1 MKSHETHDLQRVYDI
16 MDAGPNHRFT
26 ANGKLVGNS
35 DGINLQNLSSGRKE
49 GQTDLLRRS
58 IIAYDGYVVVN
69 YDSSQIELR
78 TNCYVGNQTDML
90 AVFKTGGDPY
100 VATASDIYG
109 EPAETILHAAKVL
122 KDPQAIYKRQVGKT
136 AALGLGYGM
145 GWAKFQTTALTNAG
159 ISLTAEEAKH
169 ITKVFRS
176 KMTGIVGLWKQCDAA
191 LETMV
196 NRHQWQ
202 FGGPNNDLFFVDG
215 NRHLFG
221 AHVPGIRL
229 PNGMW
234 LNYPGLTIKDKDG
247 KPNFCF
253 SKMGYNGKTTIESWI
268 YGAKLT
274 ENCIAEGTEVLTDSG
289 WKAIQNVTDTDLIH
303 DGVEFVT
310 HGGLLYKNVQSC
322 VKVDGV
328 FMTPDHE
335 VLTDGGWKT
344 AALHLSQRGTSQ
356 LKRLDRTTLRQ
367 LNLYPQVAFQWQ
379 KMVLGV
385 PMRLWQHQRKVWC
398 RCGQRGKAWWA
409 SKLRLFAWGAYI
421 EKVENARTVARPNIL
436 GMAEYEGSMFE
447 SERES
452 VPKLWRA
459 WDSSLRQVVK
469 FREFLR
475 RYGTYIPAGI
485 GYRPRRQQ
493 WALHPRELHLG
504 ISPTQLQQQTQIGA
518 CSSWRRT
525 ADRKTICGQVQSEG
539 EYGVV
544 STGPRINHAGVG
556 SAGEYDKPVYD
567 ILNCGPRTRFVVRG
581 QSGPFIVHNCIQAL
595 AFAIMKWQGLQIA
608 QYYPVKMNTHDEWVA
623 VVPRAQAEEAAAFM
637 EQVMCQTPPWAEGLP
652 LGSEG
657 GWAESYGEVDIKWS
671 KDHPDNPNHEYRF
684 DPTTGQSS

>member
-169 ITKVFRS
+169 ITRVFRN
-176 KMTGIVGLWKQCDAA
+176 KMTSIVGLWKQCDAA

-202 FGGPNNDLFFVDG
+202 FGGPNGDLFFVDG

-253 SKMGYNGKTTIESWI
+253 SKMRYNGKTSIESWV
-268 YGAKLT
+268 YGAKIT
-274 ENCIAEGTEVLTDSG
+274 EN
-289 WKAIQNVTDTDLIH
+289 
-303 DGVEFVT
+303 
-310 HGGLLYKNVQSC
+310 
-322 VKVDGV
+322 
-328 FMTPDHE
+328 
-335 VLTDGGWKT
+335 
-344 AALHLSQRGTSQ
+344 
-356 LKRLDRTTLRQ
+356 
-367 LNLYPQVAFQWQ
+367 
-379 KMVLGV
+379 
-385 PMRLWQHQRKVWC
+385 
-398 RCGQRGKAWWA
+398 
-409 SKLRLFAWGAYI
+409 
-421 EKVENARTVARPNIL
+421 
-436 GMAEYEGSMFE
+436 
-447 SERES
+447 
-452 VPKLWRA
+452 
-459 WDSSLRQVVK
+459 
-469 FREFLR
+469 
-475 RYGTYIPAGI
+475 
-485 GYRPRRQQ
+485 
-493 WALHPRELHLG
+493 
-504 ISPTQLQQQTQIGA
+504 
-518 CSSWRRT
+518 
-525 ADRKTICGQVQSEG
+525 
-539 EYGVV
+539 
-544 STGPRINHAGVG
+544 
-556 SAGEYDKPVYD
+556 
-567 ILNCGPRTRFVVRG
+567 
-581 QSGPFIVHNCIQAL
+581 IVQAL

-637 EQVMCQTPPWAEGLP
+637 EQVMNQAPSWVEGLP